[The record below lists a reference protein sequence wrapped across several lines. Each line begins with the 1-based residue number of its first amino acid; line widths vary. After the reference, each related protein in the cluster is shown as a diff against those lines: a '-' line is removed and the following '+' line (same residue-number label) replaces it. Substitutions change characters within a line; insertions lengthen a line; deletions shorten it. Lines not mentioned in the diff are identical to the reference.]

1 MNKILRRHSFSIAFL
16 VILFG
21 FVLLSGNDDDDIQQ
35 LSGFTMGTSYQFQ
48 LVDMPSD
55 DTPEEI
61 SAAVNALLMQLDT
74 GIFSTFASSSELSR
88 FNGHSVNVPFIAST
102 SLIEVLELAQEISI
116 QTRGAFDITVGPLVN
131 LWGFGPVIRPVD
143 ADVPADAA
151 IEAALNR
158 VGFRYL
164 RIDAA
169 TSQLVKTA
177 DITIDL
183 GGIAKGYAV
192 DRVAAYF
199 DSLGVQNYFLEIG
212 GELKMKGVKPGDES
226 WVPAIETPLDTA
238 PQIYEIIYSR
248 GETIAVAGSGDY
260 RNYFEQDGMR
270 YSHEIDPR
278 TGRPVTHNLAAAY
291 VIDQSAARADALA
304 TAYMILGVEE
314 ASELAEGNR
323 QAAYFIYRDTNAEF
337 GDSLSSEFRKYLST
351 EPGTL

>member
-1 MNKILRRHSFSIAFL
+1 MNEILRRHSFSITFL
-16 VILFG
+16 IVLIG
-21 FVLLSGNDDDDIQQ
+21 FFFLSGNDDDDIQQ

-55 DTPEEI
+55 LTPEEI
-61 SAAVNALLMQLDT
+61 SADVNELLMQLDT

-88 FNGHSVNVPFIAST
+88 FNQHSANVPFIAST

-116 QTRGAFDITVGPLVN
+116 ETRGAFDITVGPLVN
-131 LWGFGPVIRPVD
+131 LWGFGPVIWPVD

-158 VGFRYL
+158 VGFRHL
-164 RIDAA
+164 QIDAA
-169 TSQLVKTA
+169 RSLLVKTA

-183 GGIAKGYAV
+183 SGIAKGYAV
-192 DRVAAYF
+192 DRIAVYF

-212 GELKMKGVKPGDES
+212 GELKMKGVKPGNES
-226 WVPAIETPLDTA
+226 WVPAIEAPLDTA

-314 ASELAEGNR
+314 ASEIAERNR

-337 GDSLSSEFRKYLST
+337 GDSLSGDFRKYLST
-351 EPGTL
+351 VP